1 MPLQDRRKPG
11 LFQAP
16 AAAVLNKTSKPA
28 GRLALPPVYRPQ
40 AAAPRAMPPPA
51 LQAKLRPA
59 VPALPK
65 PPLPPRPPVAAIAAP
80 QSPLRPARTI
90 QRASQSSTSPGF
102 GMPFGFASM
111 PSTFITPPS
120 VFAANMGTPGGS
132 TPGTMMQPVFSLSPQ
147 PLFSSSPTPSGTM
160 MSLFGGPPPS
170 VSGSGHVGAVGSH
183 NYDLNDANNLYR
195 ELEQPEIDKLG
206 HLLKHLNRI
215 IKVDQRTALDIE
227 IEYVIR
233 RIFRDMGP
241 LNYGLN
247 PELRKLWE
255 AANKGIDT
263 SKTYKAMR
271 TGMTP
276 QLKSELPDTYD
287 DDFYRR
293 PEIHHATYQS
303 IVKQW
308 ENKPYNLYLTS
319 RGGKGIVGQHDT
331 LHYISSAAHG
341 SPWQNLVPAIRSV
354 IEDETGMTPWQ
365 HNSRPSYLFAP
376 RQVGLTDDRQQRP
389 TDLTK
394 LIAEAIA
401 TTDARQLPQPDWP
414 FRILP

>member
-1 MPLQDRRKPG
+1 MSVPKRV
-11 LFQAP
+11 FQAP
-16 AAAVLNKTSKPA
+16 AAAVLNKTGRA
-28 GRLALPPVYRPQ
+28 GGMPVLPPVYRPQ
-40 AAAPRAMPPPA
+40 AAAPRAMPPTA
-51 LQAKLRPA
+51 LQTKLRPA

-65 PPLPPRPPVAAIAAP
+65 PPLPPRPPAAAIAAP
-80 QSPLRPARTI
+80 QRLRSPARAI
-90 QRASQSSTSPGF
+90 QRASQSSTSTGF

-120 VFAANMGTPGGS
+120 VFASNIGTPGAS
-132 TPGTMMQPVFSLSPQ
+132 TPGNMMQPVFSLSPQ

-160 MSLFGGPPPS
+160 MTLFGGPPPN
-170 VSGSGHVGAVGSH
+170 VGGSGYVGAVGSH
-183 NYDLNDANNLYR
+183 NYDLDDANNLYR
-195 ELEQPEIDKLG
+195 ELEQAEINKLE
-206 HLLKHLNRI
+206 HLLKHLNGI
-215 IKVDQRTALDIE
+215 VKVDQRTPLAIE
-227 IEYVIR
+227 VEYVIR

-247 PELRKLWE
+247 PDLRKLWE
-255 AANKGIDT
+255 AANRGIDT

-276 QLKSELPDTYD
+276 QLKGEMPDTYD
-287 DDFYRR
+287 DDFFRR

-308 ENKPYNLYLTS
+308 ENEPYNLYLTT
-319 RGGKGIVGQHDT
+319 RGGRGIVGQHDT
-331 LHYISSAAHG
+331 LHYLSSAAHG
-341 SPWQNLVPAIRSV
+341 SPWKTLVPAIRSV

-389 TDLTK
+389 KDLTK
-394 LIAEAIA
+394 LTAEAIA
-401 TTDARQLPQPDWP
+401 ATDTRQLQQPDWP